1 MNRKESVSFAMN
13 ENSRTDWKRFL
24 NMTDAEAI
32 ANALEDSDN
41 PPLPLTDEARQI
53 HLFEED
59 GTTLLERFRA
69 CMEAEQ
75 AAMKH

>member
-13 ENSRTDWKRFL
+13 ENSRTDWKRVL

-53 HLFEED
+53 HLFDED
-59 GTTLLERFRA
+59 GTSLLERFRA
-69 CMEAEQ
+69 FMEAEQ

>member
-1 MNRKESVSFAMN
+1 
-13 ENSRTDWKRFL
+13 
-24 NMTDAEAI
+24 MTDAEAI

-41 PPLPLTDEARQI
+41 PPLLLTDEARQI

-59 GTTLLERFRA
+59 GATLLEQFRA

>member
-13 ENSRTDWKRFL
+13 ENSRTDWKRVL
-24 NMTDAEAI
+24 NMTDSEAI